1 MPTEPSQITYYAHK
15 TVLQDGRT
23 LADLIGKVP
32 FGPMELCEGRS
43 ETLKLN
49 PAQRMKQPDESF
61 FVSGLLAA
69 TECGAVCRLVHSIQG
84 EPAVDPGVF
93 KYPISYT
100 NAFTGEASRVKIK

>member
-23 LADLIGKVP
+23 LADLIGQVP
-32 FGPMELCEGRS
+32 FGPMELGEGRS

-49 PAQRMKQPDESF
+49 PAQRMKPPDEYF

-69 TECGAVCRLVHSIQG
+69 IECGAVCRLRSEEHTSELQSLMR
-84 EPAVDPGVF
+84 
-93 KYPISYT
+93 ISYAVFCLKKKT
-100 NAFTGEASRVKIK
+100 ITIMISV